1 MAYSQYFEREYR
13 AVFRKYEFQEGVRKD
28 LKDFLRPE
36 KRQQFLAYVKRLIET
51 STSEL
56 DAVETTAKKIWLSS
70 LDFITRLDSD
80 YLLSQ
85 LSEQEQAE
93 LKRIHP
99 ELPRGFLIRAVRNK
113 ALHDCVMAMTM
124 TMTEAKE
131 KIAPQDLLSGPFAAT
146 AGLFVTVATP
156 VIPDTG
162 SDKQYIDNRG
172 SRINSDLDIIDGI
185 GQTRRNYYDDSWEID
200 FLDKQPWYTANTPEG
215 DCEFLALGNKCNFDF
230 RTRPVYLLLQ
240 LETSLPDS
248 VLIDLVYNIDGAR
261 FTQADIARTLPENA
275 VAFAEEVLKALKDHT
290 PKEMS
295 RLLKILQ
302 EKESTLTARGKVA
315 KSILL
320 EKCLGSSA
328 EQKAVKKDAPEDQ
341 EALYEREKQKH
352 IDALLATRTPEQM
365 RPLLEGLLEKERTL
379 AARGKQD
386 ALESLPKQET
396 DESLGVRFAPR

>member
-185 GQTRRNYYDDSWEID
+185 GQT
-200 FLDKQPWYTANTPEG
+200 Q
-215 DCEFLALGNKCNFDF
+215 LG
-230 RTRPVYLLLQ
+230 RAHV
-240 LETSLPDS
+240 
-248 VLIDLVYNIDGAR
+248 
-261 FTQADIARTLPENA
+261 
-275 VAFAEEVLKALKDHT
+275 
-290 PKEMS
+290 
-295 RLLKILQ
+295 
-302 EKESTLTARGKVA
+302 
-315 KSILL
+315 
-320 EKCLGSSA
+320 
-328 EQKAVKKDAPEDQ
+328 
-341 EALYEREKQKH
+341 
-352 IDALLATRTPEQM
+352 
-365 RPLLEGLLEKERTL
+365 
-379 AARGKQD
+379 
-386 ALESLPKQET
+386 
-396 DESLGVRFAPR
+396 